1 LPRVP
6 GDAPSTA
13 ETAGA
18 KSTGRAPAPL
28 RARIDHV
35 VVGAESL
42 QAGVAAVE
50 RALGVPLSPGGKHRR
65 MGTHNCLLRLGDDAY
80 LEVLA
85 VDPDAPSPDRPRW
98 LSLDAPST
106 RERLRQGPCLLTW
119 VARVPST
126 HLPPLSLPV
135 GPWEAFERNG
145 LSWQLTV
152 RTDGT
157 LAADGVAPSLIVWNG
172 QRHPASHLPDAG
184 CRLDALA
191 LEHPQAEDVQ
201 PGLEALGLGY
211 VCTQAPL
218 AQLTVRLQTPD
229 GPRTL
234 RSRQPLAP

>member
-1 LPRVP
+1 MPP
-6 GDAPSTA
+6 DAPP
-13 ETAGA
+13 TAG
-18 KSTGRAPAPL
+18 RLPA
-28 RARIDHV
+28 RRKGRIDHV

-42 QAGVAAVE
+42 QAGAAAIE
-50 RALGVPLSPGGKHRR
+50 RALGVPLSAGGKHRR
-65 MGTHNCLLRLGDDAY
+65 MGTHNCLLRLGGDAY

-85 VDPDAPSPDRPRW
+85 VDPDAPPPDRARW

-119 VARVPST
+119 VVRVPST
-126 HLPPLSLPV
+126 RLPPLPLPL

-157 LAADGVAPSLIVWNG
+157 LPADGVAPSLIVWNG
-172 QRHPASHLPDAG
+172 QRHPAWHLPDAG
-184 CRLDALA
+184 CRLDALT

-201 PGLEALGLGY
+201 PGLDALGLGY

-218 AQLTVRLQTPD
+218 AQLTLRLQTPS

-234 RSRQPLAP
+234 HSREPLAP